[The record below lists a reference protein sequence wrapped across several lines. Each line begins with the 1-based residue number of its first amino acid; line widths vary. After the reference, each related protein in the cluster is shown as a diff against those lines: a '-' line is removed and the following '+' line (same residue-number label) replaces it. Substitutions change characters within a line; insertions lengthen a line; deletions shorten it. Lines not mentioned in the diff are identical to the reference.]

1 MRSILSIVACLYTY
15 TYICVAQ
22 SPIFIADQTFRLE
35 GENKFNYAF
44 AEGDEIDLYVQEL
57 SGKQLKS
64 VELVQWPDNFI
75 FREYEKDS
83 AITKKIRIPQTGI
96 YQLRFKEKGL
106 SKKVMRFTLHR
117 TPSNSENKRMDT
129 RVNWDIEQNPAFKIE
144 YRSVPTG
151 KKQELISLGGQVTV
165 GASKFYTQKP
175 VNAYQ
180 FTLPDNTIR
189 WAYRVSVG
197 QSVTEARRQDADK
210 LKKLLQSGAVKIMGV
225 QPETA
230 LGAFALGMAIDLT
243 VSTSGEDV
251 EYALLDYDNWLKFS
265 KNKEYNAHIYQ
276 SAISVDVQR
285 RSSPLNGS
293 WYFAFKSDNWMDNI
307 DINVDIEAVTEI
319 QLFEKETFVSP
330 SF

>member
-1 MRSILSIVACLYTY
+1 
-15 TYICVAQ
+15 
-22 SPIFIADQTFRLE
+22 LE
-35 GENKFNYAF
+35 GVHKFNYAF
-44 AEGDEIDLYVQEL
+44 AEGDEIDLYAQEL

-64 VELVQWPDNFI
+64 VELVQWPNNFI
-75 FREYEKDS
+75 FREYETDS
-83 AITKKIRIPQTGI
+83 SITRKIRIPQTGV

-106 SKKVMRFTLHR
+106 SKKVLRFTLHR
-117 TPSNSENKRMDT
+117 IPANTEYARMDT
-129 RVNWDIEQNPAFKIE
+129 RVGWDIEQNPAFKIE
-144 YRSVPTG
+144 HRSIPVG
-151 KKQELISLGGQVTV
+151 KKQELLPLGGQVTV
-165 GASKFYTQKP
+165 GSSKFYTQKP

-180 FTLPDNTIR
+180 FSLPENTIR
-189 WAYRVSVG
+189 WAYRISVG
-197 QSVTEARRQDADK
+197 QSATEARRQDADK
-210 LKKLLQSGAVKIMGV
+210 LKSLLQGGAVKLMGV

-265 KNKEYNAHIYQ
+265 KNKEYSAQVYQ
-276 SAISVDVQR
+276 SGIAVDVQR
-285 RSSPLNGS
+285 RSSPLNGT

-307 DINVDIEAVTEI
+307 DVNVDIEVVTEI